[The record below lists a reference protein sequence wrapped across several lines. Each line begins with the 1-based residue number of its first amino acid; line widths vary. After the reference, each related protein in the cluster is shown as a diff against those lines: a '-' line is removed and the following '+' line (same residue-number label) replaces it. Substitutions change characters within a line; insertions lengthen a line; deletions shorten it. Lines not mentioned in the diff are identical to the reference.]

1 MTKNL
6 LVLQT
11 QLEQLVGNYWTS
23 WMKLISGMEGNIMT
37 SREDAKKAVK
47 TLLGYLENDV
57 NREGLLETPT
67 RVIDSWDEI
76 FSGYTM
82 DAKEILSS
90 TFNGEGY
97 DGIVLLKD
105 IEFHSTCEH
114 HLQPFNG
121 KAHVAYIPVDRIVGI
136 SKLSRIVE
144 CHARRL
150 QNQERITK
158 GIADDLETHLSPL
171 GCAVIIEA
179 AHGCMR
185 CRGVKQANAI
195 MSTSSMR
202 GVFFDKAEPRQELFQ
217 LINN

>member
-1 MTKNL
+1 MPT
-6 LVLQT
+6 
-11 QLEQLVGNYWTS
+11 
-23 WMKLISGMEGNIMT
+23 
-37 SREDAKKAVK
+37 RHDAKEAVK
-47 TLLGYLENDV
+47 TLLSYLESDFE
-57 NREGLLETPT
+57 REGLIDTPD

-82 DAKEILSS
+82 DPEAILSS

-121 KAHVAYIPVDRIVGI
+121 KAHIAYIPIDRIVGI

-158 GIADDLETHLSPL
+158 NIADDLENYLAPL

-185 CRGVKQANAI
+185 CRGVKQANAL
-195 MSTSSMR
+195 MTTSAMR
-202 GVFFDKAEPRQELFQ
+202 GVFFDTAEARQELFQ